1 MRWKLTEARRYTN
14 LYPSSSSS
22 SAFLGWT
29 SSGFTIDTFNASP
42 NGSLPSM
49 PPQSVSKTNLAA
61 AFPSL
66 CPRTNEAP
74 DLCAADK
81 DDACTGDMAESLI
94 ACVNNG
100 RATSSL
106 RLLRKVNCWLGRPGQ
121 PGLSSSIPRHGRF
134 PFRSANRP
142 LPIVILTRWCWRF
155 WRLIRRLLCQ
165 GWVREAD
172 ENWQET

>member
-1 MRWKLTEARRYTN
+1 MCIHERGERRKKLTEARRYTN

-81 DDACTGDMAESLI
+81 DDACTGDMVESLI

-106 RLLRKVNCWLGRPGQ
+106 RLLRKVNCCLGRPRTAR
-121 PGLSSSIPRHGRF
+121 PVSSSIPRHGRF
-134 PFRSANRP
+134 PFRSANRL
-142 LPIVILTRWCWRF
+142 LPIIATIHAMMLEIL
-155 WRLIRRLLCQ
+155 
-165 GWVREAD
+165 GV
-172 ENWQET
+172 NS